1 MQLWWLSGLSYIS
14 TACHGG
20 ASEKHW
26 RKPKTPGDT
35 STCTGWQ
42 TDTCADHHQNLRT
55 WLKVTP
61 GSRKKNRQKMA
72 NTEGNKSRGREG
84 CSSRFHHDNPP
95 TERRI
100 RGRKGSNRDWAV
112 VWGAKKHGK
121 GLYIPWFVYEC
132 GTPNCQVSPTSCKS
146 SSVMYKML
154 NQAWE

>member
-1 MQLWWLSGLSYIS
+1 MAKRTVIYQHCLSRRCFRETL
-14 TACHGG
+14 
-20 ASEKHW
+20 EKAKNNRGHINM
-26 RKPKTPGDT
+26 
-35 STCTGWQ
+35 TCTGWQ

-154 NQAWE
+154 NQPWE